1 MLVFFFVKQKTAY
14 EMRISDWSS
23 DVCSSDLR
31 PARAQPRRGRAQAG
45 EEQDPDRRRPGNP
58 PAQAAADLHHERVRP
73 DLLRDHPAQGQ
84 RRLRRGQLPGPV
96 REHRARPD
104 EARRAVTR
112 AVAFGPLSLR
122 ERAGV
127 RVRRNDARQ
136 TTAANNHAREPT
148 HIAPSPAGRGLGRGY
163 GEMTPDKPTL
173 PTTTP
178 RNARRCRSD
187 LTDAQRNT
195 LQHTT
200 GGT

>member
-1 MLVFFFVKQKTAY
+1 MIRLPPRSTRTDTLFPYKTLF
-14 EMRISDWSS
+14 RS
-23 DVCSSDLR
+23 
-31 PARAQPRRGRAQAG
+31 
-45 EEQDPDRRRPGNP
+45 
-58 PAQAAADLHHERVRP
+58 

-127 RVRRNDARQ
+127 RVRRNDDSQ

-148 HIAPSPAGRGLGRGY
+148 LLAPSPVGRGLGCGY
-163 GEMTPDKPTL
+163 GALTQDKRPQPQTTPLTARRMPRHTPDPHQQTNQ
-173 PTTTP
+173 TP
-178 RNARRCRSD
+178 D
-187 LTDAQRNT
+187 
-195 LQHTT
+195 
-200 GGT
+200 

>member
-1 MLVFFFVKQKTAY
+1 MIRLPPRSTRTDTLFPYKTLF
-14 EMRISDWSS
+14 RS
-23 DVCSSDLR
+23 
-31 PARAQPRRGRAQAG
+31 
-45 EEQDPDRRRPGNP
+45 
-58 PAQAAADLHHERVRP
+58 

-127 RVRRNDARQ
+127 RVRRNDDSQ

-148 HIAPSPAGRGLGRGY
+148 RLAPPPVGSGLGGRFGA
-163 GEMTPDKPTL
+163 MTTVKPPPP
-173 PTTTP
+173 PTQLTT
-178 RNARRCRSD
+178 RR
-187 LTDAQRNT
+187 
-195 LQHTT
+195 T
-200 GGT
+200 GGEG